1 MILGID
7 IGNTH
12 TKLGSVDE
20 NRKVEMI
27 CRIPT
32 DRDDTTDGYV
42 ARIKQI
48 FDVKGV
54 DSDSFDAIVI
64 SSVVPP
70 VTAAIKG
77 AIKLI
82 TGLDAFVLGQT
93 LKSDLDIRIPGG
105 FLAPDLEATAVAARE
120 DYPLPCVVINM
131 GTATTITVVNAEGA
145 YIGGAILP
153 GVGTSLNALTD
164 KTSLLPG
171 IEIEAPTKAIADETV
186 DSMKSGIVYGSAG
199 AIDGIVDHFEEE
211 LKQDMASIV
220 ATGGLGKLIG
230 KYCRHEII
238 LDDDL
243 LLKGLYD
250 VWEENRYDTR
260 N

>member
-1 MILGID
+1 MILTID

-12 TKLGSVDE
+12 TKLGSVDKDM
-20 NRKVEMI
+20 NVNMI

-32 DRDDTTDGYV
+32 DRDDTTDGYI

-54 DSDSFDAIVI
+54 AAGGFEAVVI

-77 AIKLI
+77 AIKTI
-82 TGLDAFVLGQT
+82 TGLDPLILGQN
-93 LKSDLDIRIPGG
+93 LNSDMDIKIPGG
-105 FLAPDLEATAVAARE
+105 VIAPDLLATAVAAKDE
-120 DYPLPCVVINM
+120 YPLPCVIINM
-131 GTATTITVVNAEGA
+131 GTATTITVVDEKGS
-145 YIGGAILP
+145 YTGGAILP
-153 GVGTSLNALTD
+153 GVSTSLNALTD

-171 IEIEAPTKAIADETV
+171 IEIEAPSKAIADETV

-199 AIDGIVDHFEEE
+199 AIDGIIDHFEEE
-211 LKQDMASIV
+211 MGGAAASIV

-230 KYCRHEII
+230 KYCRHNII

-243 LLKGLYD
+243 LLKGLYSA
-250 VWEENRYDTR
+250 WEKNGK
-260 N
+260 